1 MRARYRLSLFCS
13 VEMLRGYLFLLVGIS
28 VLLLVS
34 AEKSPV
40 EVYLQGIVGRSVHMR
55 CVLDDPRGIERV
67 YFQTK
72 DSNES
77 VVFVNGFYDKRELHA
92 RPEYKNRTIVNRSQI
107 SMELLNL
114 TPDDEGDYEC
124 IPWTINAEEKN
135 KTKFH
140 LTVTANYSVPNI
152 TVQGCGIYPGAH
164 NCVITCSSSG
174 GFPKS
179 NVTWNV
185 ARGNM
190 RSLLREEG
198 ELVLKQD
205 KYLKVWN
212 VSQFVGL
219 NCSRLLNISCS
230 VGGVVSQAVSVCL
243 PVHVIDITTVA
254 CAVLLLVS
262 FVIVIIV
269 VIKRRTTHRIP
280 SEDGAIDAE
289 LASLNSGQAG

>member
-28 VLLLVS
+28 ALLLVS

-55 CVLDDPRGIERV
+55 CVLDGPHSIDGV

-72 DSNES
+72 DSNGS
-77 VVFVNGFYDKRELHA
+77 VVFINGYYSNKPIDLRD
-92 RPEYKNRTIVNRSQI
+92 EYVNRTIINKSQL

-114 TPDDEGDYEC
+114 TLDDMREYEC
-124 IPWTINAEEKN
+124 IPLSFKDEKN

-140 LTVTANYSVPNI
+140 LTVTANYSIPNI
-152 TVQGCGIYPGAH
+152 TVHGCGIDPGAH

-185 ARGNM
+185 AGGNM
-190 RSLLREEG
+190 RREEG
-198 ELVLKQD
+198 ELVLTQD
-205 KYLKVWN
+205 KHLKVWN
-212 VSQFVGL
+212 VTQYVAL
-219 NCSRLLNISCS
+219 NCSRMLNITCS

-269 VIKRRTTHRIP
+269 VIKWRTRPVRIP
-280 SEDGAIDAE
+280 SENRATDAE
-289 LASLNSGQAG
+289 LASLK